1 LPPCWR
7 CIIATLSQAGIPL
20 SGGGILHPKQRNRFQ
35 VKFVGLGNGTGINIT
50 RQLTQFSRPQV
61 EFEEIQLHRYNSTAF
76 VAGKHSFQP
85 TSITLED
92 DLTGLA
98 SGAVQAQLERQQ
110 RLIGA
115 DGTNGQ
121 WLNTAPTA
129 SAYKFAMELQQL
141 DGNEL
146 ATEIWYM
153 EGCWIVSADYGEL
166 DYTSG
171 EAVTIQLSIRYDHAR
186 QQLNPSAS
194 GAYGVNAT
202 SGFLANGSFDATTA

>member
-1 LPPCWR
+1 M
-7 CIIATLSQAGIPL
+7 ATLSQAGIPL
-20 SGGGILHPKQRNRFQ
+20 SGGGILHPKQRNRWQ

-50 RQLTQFSRPQV
+50 RQLTQVNRPQV
-61 EFEEIQLHRYNSTAF
+61 EFEEIALHRYNSIAF
-76 VAGKHSFQP
+76 IAGKHSWQA
-85 TSITLED
+85 TSLTLED

-98 SGAVQAQLERQQ
+98 SAAVQSQLEKQQ

-121 WLNTAPTA
+121 WLNAAPTA
-129 SAYKFAMELQQL
+129 SAYKFGLELQQL
-141 DGNEL
+141 DGNET
-146 ATEIWYM
+146 ATEIWYL
-153 EGCWIVSADYGEL
+153 EGCWLVSADYGEL

-171 EAVTIQLSIRYDHAR
+171 EAVTIQLSVRFDHAR

-202 SGFLANGSFDATTA
+202 AGFLANGSFDATTA